1 MGLRIKKNDTA
12 VVITGK
18 NKGLK
23 GRVLS
28 VKTEKKSVLIEGVN
42 IVKKHMKPNKQYQQG
57 GIIDKEAPL
66 HISNVMLVCPKCQKA
81 TRLSNS
87 VLGDG
92 KKLRTCKKCK
102 EVID

>member
-18 NKGLK
+18 NKGSK

-28 VKTEKKSVLIEGVN
+28 VKTEKNSVLIEGVN

-81 TRLSNS
+81 TRLSNN
-87 VLGDG
+87 VLADG
-92 KKLRTCKKCK
+92 KKLRACKKCK